1 MTIQGGEQRQRT
13 FVSFGLAGLV
23 ALIAGGLC
31 FVFVVNPVWSTS
43 AQMQAERLEE
53 QRATEPVEPRLPR
66 GERTW
71 EEEVALFLDDYVPE
85 LIVQDLAPYDGV
97 AAEDFFQLK
106 RGQISLFD
114 ERERQVGTAEL
125 FYIPNRTFFVRL
137 TDLNLPA
144 GPGYLV
150 GLSHLPAPN
159 TGDEISQ
166 APFMTLSTL
175 HHFSGSRNILIDPRR
190 LQNRDMLP
198 TRFESLVIWNA
209 KFNRIIATARLQ

>member
-1 MTIQGGEQRQRT
+1 M
-13 FVSFGLAGLV
+13 
-23 ALIAGGLC
+23 
-31 FVFVVNPVWSTS
+31 
-43 AQMQAERLEE
+43 
-53 QRATEPVEPRLPR
+53 
-66 GERTW
+66 
-71 EEEVALFLDDYVPE
+71 
-85 LIVQDLAPYDGV
+85 
-97 AAEDFFQLK
+97 
-106 RGQISLFD
+106 
-114 ERERQVGTAEL
+114 GTAEL
-125 FYIPNRTFFVRL
+125 YYIPNKTFFVRL

>member
-1 MTIQGGEQRQRT
+1 MVRQSGAQRRRT
-13 FVSFGLAGLV
+13 LVSCGLASLV
-23 ALIAGGLC
+23 ALIAGTVC
-31 FVFVVNPVWSTS
+31 FLFVVNPVWSTS

-53 QRATEPVEPRLPR
+53 QRAAEPAPVRAPRSD
-66 GERTW
+66 RTW

-85 LIVQDLAPYDGV
+85 LIEQELAPYDGV
-97 AAEDFFQLK
+97 AADDFFQLK
-106 RGQISLFD
+106 RGQMALFVD
-114 ERERQVGTAEL
+114 KQIQVGTAEL
-125 FYIPNRTFFVRL
+125 YYIPNKTFFVRL

-150 GLSHLPAPN
+150 GLSQLPTPT
-159 TGDEISQ
+159 TGDQISQ

-198 TRFESLVIWNA
+198 TRFESLVVWNA